1 MTFNISM
8 PSEDI
13 YKVIGNAN
21 DQRKA
26 NQKRRE
32 IEVRILKQKLRRMI
46 SFFNGKKKYRTE
58 EYVARA
64 YGQKWELRHAQG
76 ESKAGMAQIPVE
88 FNNEVFLL
96 EATVLRKLHTM
107 RVARVI
113 ETLKPKRVLDVGC
126 GNGERLL
133 ILATM
138 FPDVHFIGL
147 DLTKEGIETAKDIV
161 AAGKLPENFDLVS
174 PVSIGGK
181 SFAGTNVDFFCG
193 SARDMP
199 FEDGAVDMVY
209 TSLALEQMDLIID
222 DVLSEIQRVSMKWA
236 LLYEAFSEFNRGFIK
251 RTYID
256 VEEYFAMSVKDL
268 EKKVGVSIGR
278 L

>member
-1 MTFNISM
+1 M
-8 PSEDI
+8 
-13 YKVIGNAN
+13 IGNAN
-21 DQRKA
+21 DQRK
-26 NQKRRE
+26 QPEKRE

-46 SFFNGKKKYRTE
+46 SFNGKKYRQRNMSL
-58 EYVARA
+58 VPM
-64 YGQKWELRHAQG
+64 GKWELRHAQG

-161 AAGKLPENFDLVS
+161 AAGKLPENFDLVA

-209 TSLALEQMDLIID
+209 TSLALEQMNLIID
-222 DVLSEIQRVSMKWA
+222 DVLSEIQR
-236 LLYEAFSEFNRGFIK
+236 
-251 RTYID
+251 
-256 VEEYFAMSVKDL
+256 
-268 EKKVGVSIGR
+268 
-278 L
+278 

>member
-1 MTFNISM
+1 
-8 PSEDI
+8 
-13 YKVIGNAN
+13 
-21 DQRKA
+21 
-26 NQKRRE
+26 
-32 IEVRILKQKLRRMI
+32 
-46 SFFNGKKKYRTE
+46 
-58 EYVARA
+58 
-64 YGQKWELRHAQG
+64 
-76 ESKAGMAQIPVE
+76 
-88 FNNEVFLL
+88 
-96 EATVLRKLHTM
+96 
-107 RVARVI
+107 
-113 ETLKPKRVLDVGC
+113 
-126 GNGERLL
+126 
-133 ILATM
+133 M

-268 EKKVGVSIGR
+268 EKKG
-278 L
+278 LA